1 MRNAACTDGHAALP
15 RLSGRAVSLS
25 AVASTSRVRTAAV
38 DIFERRTTMIR
49 FFTSPR
55 LAAVCLAMATVFP
68 LQASAGLLDDDEAR
82 KAILELRA
90 KVDNIQRD
98 LATRIDTK
106 ADKSAAL
113 NLVNQNEQALAEIAK
128 LRGQIE
134 LLSNDV
140 AVLQKKQNELYAA
153 LDARILKLEPRQVT
167 IDGQEAAV
175 APDEQTS
182 YDAAMAMFKGGD
194 YKSAAVQLADFVRR
208 YPLSGYAAN
217 AQYWLGNAHYAQRD
231 CVKAIAAQ
239 QVVVSTY
246 PDSAKAPD
254 AMLNIGN
261 CYIEQKNKKAAN
273 KALRDLIAKYPNSNS
288 AQAARDLLP
297 SVK

>member
-1 MRNAACTDGHAALP
+1 
-15 RLSGRAVSLS
+15 
-25 AVASTSRVRTAAV
+25 
-38 DIFERRTTMIR
+38 
-49 FFTSPR
+49 
-55 LAAVCLAMATVFP
+55 MATVFP

-90 KVDNIQRD
+90 KVDSIQRD
-98 LATRIDTK
+98 LASRIDTK

-140 AVLQKKQNELYAA
+140 AVLQKKQNDLYAA
-153 LDARILKLEPRQVT
+153 LDARLLKLEPRQVT

-175 APDEQTS
+175 AADEQTT
-182 YDAAMAMFKGGD
+182 YDAAMNMFKSGD
-194 YKSAAVQLADFVRR
+194 YKTAAAQLADFVRR
-208 YPLSGYAAN
+208 YPQSGYASN
-217 AQYWLGNAHYAQRD
+217 AQYWLGNAYYAQRD

-239 QVVVSTY
+239 QVVATNY